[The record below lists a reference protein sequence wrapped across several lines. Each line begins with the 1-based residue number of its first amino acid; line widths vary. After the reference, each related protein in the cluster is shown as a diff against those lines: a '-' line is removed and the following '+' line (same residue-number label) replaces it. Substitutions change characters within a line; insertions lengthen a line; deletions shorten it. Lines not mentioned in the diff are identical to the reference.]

1 MADKKIPEIN
11 AGSMADIAF
20 LLLVFFLVT
29 TTIQSDAGLFQQLP
43 QWVEDME
50 QDPKPK
56 NERNV
61 LQAIVTSS
69 NQLILKMGK
78 DGSQLNYEIDN
89 LKERC
94 IDFLTNNDRNPNW
107 SEKMTKAVILIQNDN
122 GTSYETYLK
131 VMNQIQAAYNTIC
144 EQASKEKHGVSYEAL
159 NEDQK
164 LEIREAFPKVVSEA
178 EATKFG
184 KDK

>member
-43 QWVEDME
+43 QWVEDTE

-94 IDFLTNNDRNPNW
+94 IDFLTNNDRNQNW
-107 SEKMTKAVILIQNDN
+107 SEKNDKGCYFDTK
-122 GTSYETYLK
+122 
-131 VMNQIQAAYNTIC
+131 
-144 EQASKEKHGVSYEAL
+144 
-159 NEDQK
+159 
-164 LEIREAFPKVVSEA
+164 
-178 EATKFG
+178 
-184 KDK
+184 